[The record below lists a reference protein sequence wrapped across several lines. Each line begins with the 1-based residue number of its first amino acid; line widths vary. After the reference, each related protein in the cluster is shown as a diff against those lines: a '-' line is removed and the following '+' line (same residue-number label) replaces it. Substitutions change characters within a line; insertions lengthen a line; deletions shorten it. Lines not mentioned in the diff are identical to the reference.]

1 MRPARLLGEAL
12 GELNMLDSR
21 KAIAGGDGFVDGFP
35 RAALAAR
42 LQARLGQPAL
52 SKADWVEIGAIGRT

>member
-1 MRPARLLGEAL
+1 
-12 GELNMLDSR
+12 MLESR

-42 LQARLGQPAL
+42 VQAKLALPAL
-52 SKADWVEIGAIGRT
+52 SKADWVEIGSIGRI